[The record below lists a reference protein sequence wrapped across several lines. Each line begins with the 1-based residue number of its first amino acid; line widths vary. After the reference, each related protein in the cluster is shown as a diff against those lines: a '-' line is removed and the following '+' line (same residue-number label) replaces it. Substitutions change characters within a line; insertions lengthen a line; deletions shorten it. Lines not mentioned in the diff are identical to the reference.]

1 MAVKGAPS
9 LVKALAVLAASLVL
23 ILLSSVWAVAGEED
37 QQQIIITTGGNA
49 SLWSYDGEDVGGYL
63 TVAQEQPHLEGF
75 EMAFS
80 DLQVAVF
87 TQSLA
92 TDYASKLANASNSNK
107 AVCGRDKYGRYIP
120 CTTPPSSKVQQR
132 CGPFTRACR

>member
-80 DLQVAVF
+80 DLEVAVLRR
-87 TQSLA
+87 SLA
-92 TDYASKLANASNSNK
+92 TYASKLANAGNSNK
-107 AVCGRDKYGRYIP
+107 AVCGRDKYGLYTS
-120 CTTPPSSKVQQR
+120 CTTSPSTNVGQH
-132 CGPFTRACR
+132 CGPFTGKCR